1 MNRTQPDKITPPK
14 TESILN
20 KSLPATTPKPKVTPP
35 GTVFNNLKKNMLK
48 KMWKVKLYL
57 HNVSG
62 KELSWF
68 NYYCIISKIWSHVI
82 KK

>member
-35 GTVFNNLKKNMLK
+35 GTVFNNLKKNYAK
-48 KMWKVKLYL
+48 K
-57 HNVSG
+57 NV
-62 KELSWF
+62 E
-68 NYYCIISKIWSHVI
+68 SKTILT
-82 KK
+82 